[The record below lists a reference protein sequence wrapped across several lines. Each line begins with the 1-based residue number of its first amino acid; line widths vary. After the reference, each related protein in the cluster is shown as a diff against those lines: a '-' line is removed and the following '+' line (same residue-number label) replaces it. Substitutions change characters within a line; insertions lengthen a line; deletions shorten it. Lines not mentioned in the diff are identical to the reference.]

1 MSISSARRG
10 PGELRVQ
17 ACQVCEAALPELPSI
32 VGGDRLMAR
41 PGAFDVRCCRRCGA
55 GSSGPPLSAS
65 ELSGF
70 YGEGYAAHEEGAGLL
85 QLLLRRL
92 KRLQSSAILRR
103 APFPRALG
111 EPPGRALDV
120 GCGRGDLA
128 AALLARGWR
137 VAGVEPSERAAAIA
151 RRRGIEVLGDTLATA
166 ALDDESYDVVVFRH
180 SLEHLPDPVGD
191 LGRVR
196 EALRPGGRV
205 VISVPN
211 FGSWQRRRF
220 GADWFHLDLPRHRT
234 HFTAASLGCALRRAG
249 LSVGEQFTTTS
260 VLGLPGSLQY
270 VAIHRCL
277 APGGLRL
284 RLLGAVCCA
293 AFPITWLIDR
303 SGGEADTL
311 HLLARRE

>member
-1 MSISSARRG
+1 MSISSAR
-10 PGELRVQ
+10 PEPEELCVQ

-32 VGGDRLMAR
+32 VGGDRLLAR
-41 PGAFDVRCCRRCGA
+41 PGAFDVRICRRCGT

-85 QLLLRRL
+85 ALLLRRL

-103 APFPRALG
+103 APFSRALD

-151 RRRGIEVLGDTLATA
+151 RRRGIEVLGGTLTTA
-166 ALDDESYDVVVFRH
+166 ALDDEGYDVVVFRH

-277 APGGLRL
+277 APSGLQL

-293 AFPITWLIDR
+293 AFPITRLIDR
-303 SGGEADTL
+303 AGGEADTL
-311 HLLARRE
+311 HVVARRE

>member
-1 MSISSARRG
+1 VSISSERPEPGDLRAR
-10 PGELRVQ
+10 PCPLCDE
-17 ACQVCEAALPELPSI
+17 ALPELPSI
-32 VGGDRLMAR
+32 VGGDRLLAR
-41 PGAFDVRCCRRCGA
+41 PGAFDVRICPRCGA
-55 GSSGPPLSAS
+55 GSSGPPLSQS

-70 YGEGYAAHEEGAGLL
+70 YGEGYAAHEDAAGPLARAM
-85 QLLLRRL
+85 RRL
-92 KRLQSSAILRR
+92 KRMQSSAILRR
-103 APFPRALG
+103 APFSGALG
-111 EPPGRALDV
+111 ERPGRALDI

-151 RRRGIEVLGDTLATA
+151 GRRGVEVLGGTLATA
-166 ALDDESYDVVVFRH
+166 ALDESYDVVVFRH

-234 HFTAASLGCALRRAG
+234 HFTAASLGYAMRRAG

-260 VLGLPGSLQY
+260 ILGLPGSLQY
-270 VAIHRCL
+270 AAIHRCL

-284 RLLGAVCCA
+284 RMLGALCSA

-303 SGGEADTL
+303 IGGEGDTL
-311 HLLARRE
+311 HLVARRE